1 MHTRKGLTNMDSNY
15 EYTWDSHTHTDRS
28 YMSDSEVRD
37 AISVSLHSMFFLTTD
52 RLYTTYWVT

>member
-1 MHTRKGLTNMDSNY
+1 MDSNY

>member
-1 MHTRKGLTNMDSNY
+1 MDSNY

-37 AISVSLHSMFFLTTD
+37 AISVSLHSMFFFD
-52 RLYTTYWVT
+52 YRQALYYLLGYLVLASIT